1 MEIKRFENN
10 NVVRSESEF
19 IPVKS
24 IQDYISDFD
33 EAIGDYSH
41 DWIAEKSQQTKLKE
55 YKNESL
61 NTYGVNK
68 YAVIKFAEKKQFP
81 NLKEYILKDDKIS
94 ELQKEIAKI
103 EKQKESLYIKVA
115 DEVQY
120 KFQLELLEQD
130 FDKFYYF
137 YLSDAINDF
146 EEEDSELNNIYI
158 DIHPNIIKNKKYKN
172 LIDTKLLAKKY
183 NIV

>member
-10 NVVRSESEF
+10 NVVWSEGEF

-24 IQDYISDFD
+24 IKDYIEDFD
-33 EAIGDYSH
+33 SAIHDYSH
-41 DWIAEKSQQTKLKE
+41 DWIAEISQQTKLKE
-55 YKNESL
+55 YKNASL

-68 YAVIKFAEKKQFP
+68 YTVIKFAEKKQFK

-120 KFQLELLEQD
+120 KFQSELLEQD
-130 FDKFYYF
+130 FDNFYKY
-137 YLSDAINDF
+137 YLSDAIND
-146 EEEDSELNNIYI
+146 EEEDIYI

>member
-10 NVVRSESEF
+10 VTWSKGEF

-24 IQDYISDFD
+24 IKDYIEDFD

-41 DWIAEKSQQTKLKE
+41 DWIGEISQKTKLEE
-55 YKNESL
+55 YKNASL

-68 YAVIKFAEKKQFP
+68 YAVIKFAEKKQFK

-130 FDKFYYF
+130 FENFYHY
-137 YLSDAINDF
+137 YLSDAIND
-146 EEEDSELNNIYI
+146 EQEDTEDYNIYV

-172 LIDTKLLAKKY
+172 MIDTLINARKY
-183 NIV
+183 NL